1 MIIPVQNGIVPGM
14 TLHYV
19 LRSMRI
25 SLAHQNESM
34 DVILPPSATN
44 APLGFFRGKR
54 DGYLK
59 KKEH

>member
-44 APLGFFRGKR
+44 APLGFFAEKGM
-54 DGYLK
+54 DI
-59 KKEH
+59 

>member
-54 DGYLK
+54 DGY
-59 KKEH
+59 